1 MEYLEYQR
9 NLPNQRSFS
18 GPEAPPGT
26 RADQKSQAK
35 KELSRAIG
43 NAQEVLMR
51 ATTVFPFTLF
61 PDTITVDRTKLTVAH
76 RTFFRVAEV
85 MTIRID
91 DILNVTAG
99 VGPLFGSL
107 KITTRF
113 FDTRDK
119 SYTINYLTRGD
130 ALKLKRIVQGYIIA
144 LQREIDCSALSTTEL
159 ARMLDDLGRG
169 APDET

>member
-9 NLPNQRSFS
+9 NLPNQQPLP
-18 GPEAPPGT
+18 GPRANSL
-26 RADQKSQAK
+26 ADQKSKIK
-35 KELSRAIG
+35 KELSHAIG
-43 NAQEVLMR
+43 NAQEVLMS

-61 PDTITVDRTKLTVAH
+61 PDTITIDRTKLTVAH

-85 MTIRID
+85 MTIRVD
-91 DILNVTAG
+91 DILNVTAS

-113 FDTRDK
+113 FDTSDK

-144 LQREIDCSALSTTEL
+144 LQRKIDCSALSTREL
-159 ARMLDDLGRG
+159 SRMLDELGQG
-169 APDET
+169 ALDET